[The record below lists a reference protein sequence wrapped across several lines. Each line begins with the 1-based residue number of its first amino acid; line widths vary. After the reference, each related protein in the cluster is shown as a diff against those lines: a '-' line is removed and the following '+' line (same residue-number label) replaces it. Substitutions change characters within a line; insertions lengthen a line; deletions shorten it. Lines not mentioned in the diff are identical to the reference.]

1 MKKIFFFTAILV
13 LNQSCNKTNNIDLL
27 AGYWE
32 ISSVSLEG
40 NELKNYPF
48 SNTVDYFEFNEK
60 NSGFRKKV
68 KPKMDGNFNIT
79 MHQIDFKLL
88 ISNGRKI
95 IEYGKGDNFKEEII
109 KLDSLNLFIENNEG
123 YIYKYKR
130 FTPKN
135 YLDG

>member
-1 MKKIFFFTAILV
+1 MKKLFFLTAILV

-32 ISSVSLEG
+32 ISSVSLGG

-79 MHQIDFKLL
+79 MHQIDFKLF

>member
-1 MKKIFFFTAILV
+1 MKKLFFLTAILV

-79 MHQIDFKLL
+79 MHQICLL
-88 ISNGRKI
+88 YTSPSPR
-95 IEYGKGDNFKEEII
+95 D
-109 KLDSLNLFIENNEG
+109 
-123 YIYKYKR
+123 
-130 FTPKN
+130 
-135 YLDG
+135 

>member
-1 MKKIFFFTAILV
+1 MKKLFFLTAILV

-40 NELKNYPF
+40 NKLKNYPF

-88 ISNGRKI
+88 ISNGKKI

-130 FTPKN
+130 FTSNN

>member
-1 MKKIFFFTAILV
+1 MKKLFFLTAILV

-88 ISNGRKI
+88 ISNGRKF

-123 YIYKYKR
+123 HIYKYKR